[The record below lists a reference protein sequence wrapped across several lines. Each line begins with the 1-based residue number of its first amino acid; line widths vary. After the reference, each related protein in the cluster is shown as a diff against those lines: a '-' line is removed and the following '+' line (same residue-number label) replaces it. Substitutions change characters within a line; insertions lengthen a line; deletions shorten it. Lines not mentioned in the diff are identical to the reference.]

1 MEPKNQFKKM
11 SKMKKQQ
18 LNPDP
23 LYNNITVAKFI
34 NYVMEKGNKSIARKI
49 VYGAIEILKE
59 KSKQDPIDVFE
70 KAIQNAS
77 PVLEVRSRR
86 IGGAKYQVPIEVSK
100 ERRLALAMRWII
112 QEAKGGKGSMKE
124 RLAKEL
130 LEAADNTGKA
140 IKKKENVHRMA
151 EANKAF
157 AHFRF

>member
-1 MEPKNQFKKM
+1 M
-11 SKMKKQQ
+11 SKYKKNE
-18 LNPDP
+18 LIPDF

-34 NYVMEKGNKSIARKI
+34 NYVMESGKKSIAEKI
-49 VYGAIEILKE
+49 VYGAIDILKE
-59 KSKQDPIDVFE
+59 KTKKDPIDIFE

-86 IGGAKYQVPIEVSK
+86 IGGAKYQVPVEVSK
-100 ERRLALAMRWII
+100 ERRLALSMRWII
-112 QEAKGGKGSMKE
+112 QAAREGKGSMKE

-130 LEAADNTGKA
+130 LETADNTGKA

>member
-1 MEPKNQFKKM
+1 MK
-11 SKMKKQQ
+11 KKQQ

-23 LYNNITVAKFI
+23 VYNNITVAKFI

-49 VYGAIEILKE
+49 VYGAIEILKD
-59 KSKQDPIDVFE
+59 KSKQNPVDVFE

-86 IGGAKYQVPIEVSK
+86 IGGAKYQVPVEVSK
-100 ERRLALAMRWII
+100 ERRLALAMRWLI
-112 QEAKGGKGSMKE
+112 QAAKGGKGSMKE

-130 LEAADNTGKA
+130 LEAANNTGKA
-140 IKKKENVHRMA
+140 IKKKENVLRMA